1 MLNNGSS
8 ESDDSEIEAIC
19 RRTRGHE
26 KAVAIELETKK
37 KNAIDKSETT
47 NDSRKVEMSE
57 DENDNEKVLLP
68 TGDWCWLDSLEPINA
83 IEVDGNCETHFRHF
97 SDPSEWTA
105 SNIDSWLAWTTKK
118 FNIEPAPMIA
128 RFPTTGAELVKM
140 SRAEFWVCAGSKNG
154 GNTLSMHIAHLIH
167 SATGRCTSPMLNDND
182 PGKLQRAI

>member
-68 TGDWCWLDSLEPINA
+68 TGDA
-83 IEVDGNCETHFRHF
+83 
-97 SDPSEWTA
+97 
-105 SNIDSWLAWTTKK
+105 
-118 FNIEPAPMIA
+118 
-128 RFPTTGAELVKM
+128 
-140 SRAEFWVCAGSKNG
+140 
-154 GNTLSMHIAHLIH
+154 
-167 SATGRCTSPMLNDND
+167 
-182 PGKLQRAI
+182 